1 MIFTELICKL
11 VVIQHEFLKTCNWEY
26 CDANKKNRKK
36 PDLNAV
42 PSESVHNIE
51 CYGIFFLNFF
61 SQCFKFVFSQDPLSL
76 SETLDHLVNA
86 DI

>member
-51 CYGIFFLNFF
+51 CYGIFFL
-61 SQCFKFVFSQDPLSL
+61 KFQVCVLTDPLSL